1 MYRWHRRTVRRSEG
15 STTISQRSKR
25 DRDTEPDLIRN
36 QDILRKISTTKNL
49 PRSFVMGSERSEKN
63 SITTSKATQRG
74 TVTFPVDLYFKRSG
88 RAALNFFF
96 FVCPLRGAGPLS
108 SRGVPV
114 DCLPERTQRRA
125 RARGALPAQHRP
137 GQVHLR
143 PTEGELHVIR
153 SWPRAITWRVLQH
166 LRTTFKSVSYTHL
179 TLPTK
184 RIV

>member
-1 MYRWHRRTVRRSEG
+1 MWFGLRFWVLLSTACPTSLASEPNIRGGRSGVQMAPGAVRRSEG
-15 STTISQRSKR
+15 STTTSQRSKR

-49 PRSFVMGSERSEKN
+49 PRSFVMGSEASERSEKN

-114 DCLPERTQRRA
+114 DCLTD
-125 RARGALPAQHRP
+125 
-137 GQVHLR
+137 
-143 PTEGELHVIR
+143 T
-153 SWPRAITWRVLQH
+153 
-166 LRTTFKSVSYTHL
+166 
-179 TLPTK
+179 
-184 RIV
+184 